1 MKIRGREKEEEEVP
15 VQQMQAIKGNVKR
28 CGKTKLIRKERR
40 KRISIAGGKEEKE
53 NDNR

>member
-28 CGKTKLIRKERR
+28 CGKTKLIRKE
-40 KRISIAGGKEEKE
+40 KEKE
-53 NDNR
+53 NKYCRRKGRKRE